1 MARVKTAARSL
12 WHPFEW
18 PAWLGL
24 ALLWCY
30 GSLPWRWIHRSGNLL
45 GRIVAPLLRARAHV
59 AKRNLQL
66 CFPEMD
72 DSARAG
78 LLAANLRNTGNLLG
92 EFAFAWMASRDA
104 LLRVPARFTGV
115 EHLQQALAR
124 GRGVL
129 LAGVHLSH
137 LELCGRLT
145 SQQLAPAPI
154 AGLYREHTS
163 AAFEWAIRRCRLR
176 YADAMFR
183 RNELRGALRWLKAG
197 NILWYAP
204 DQEYKR
210 GESLFVPFFGVPA
223 ATLTATHQLAKLSGA
238 AVIGFAHR
246 RLADGSFEISFAP
259 ELASFPS
266 SDPRLETERINQ
278 LLEAAIRQ
286 APEQYL
292 WLHKRFKTRPPG
304 EAKLYN

>member
-1 MARVKTAARSL
+1 M
-12 WHPFEW
+12 HPLEW
-18 PAWLGL
+18 PVWLGL
-24 ALLWCY
+24 AVLWCY
-30 GSLPWRWIHRSGNLL
+30 GSLPWRWVHRSGNVL
-45 GRIVAPLLRARAHV
+45 GRLLAPLLSVRAQV

-66 CFPEMD
+66 CFPEID
-72 DSARAG
+72 ASERAS
-78 LLAANLRNTGNLLG
+78 LLAANLRNTGHMLG
-92 EFAFAWMASRDA
+92 EFAFAWMASRNA
-104 LLRVPARFTGV
+104 LLRVPGRFSGV

-137 LELCGRLT
+137 LELCGRIT
-145 SQQLAPAPI
+145 SQQLAPAPM
-154 AGLYREHTS
+154 AGLYREHAS
-163 AAFEWAIRRCRLR
+163 AAFEWAIKRRRLR
-176 YADAMFR
+176 YAGAMFR
-183 RNELRGALRWLKAG
+183 RDELRGALRWLKAG

-210 GESLFVPFFGVPA
+210 GDSLFVPFFGLPA

-238 AVIGFAHR
+238 AVIGFAHK

-259 ELASFPS
+259 ALEDFPS
-266 SDPRLETERINQ
+266 SDARLDTERVNQ

-292 WLHKRFKTRPPG
+292 WLHQRFKTRPPG
-304 EAKLYN
+304 EAKLYD